1 MKLHRPVL
9 LPILLVALACGEGDP
24 PTGPLRQ
31 LTPCADPAPLLGS
44 PDERLPDS
52 YIVVFDGGT
61 NATAVT
67 ARLEQTH
74 GFTAKYVYTSVL
86 QGFAADMP
94 RETMQA
100 VRCEPEVRFV
110 EHDAVGQ
117 LF

>member
-1 MKLHRPVL
+1 MNLHRPVL
-9 LPILLVALACGEGDP
+9 LPILLLALACGGGDS

-44 PDERLPDS
+44 PDARLPDR
-52 YIVVFDGGT
+52 YIVVFDEGT

-67 ARLEQTH
+67 ARLERDH
-74 GFTAKYVYTSVL
+74 GFTAKYIYTSAL
-86 QGFAADMP
+86 QGFAGDMP

-110 EHDAVGQ
+110 EHDAVAQ